1 MTNELQKAVFLDR
14 DGTLIEE
21 VDFLS
26 RVEDMR
32 LFASTAAA
40 LTRLHLAGFKLFV
53 VTNQS
58 GIARGYFGEADV
70 HAIHDRLQA
79 DLGGMISGFQFCP
92 HMPNAGCRCRKPN
105 IGMIE
110 ASVGPSVLDIENS
123 WMIGDK
129 LLDIET
135 GFNAGLRTALVR
147 TGYGSKAADSL
158 ERRPD
163 VIADDIG
170 AAVDFILGRSRQSGE

>member
-40 LTRLHLAGFKLFV
+40 LTRLHQAGFKLFV

-70 HAIHDRLQA
+70 HAIHDQLQA

-147 TGYGSKAADSL
+147 TGYGSKAADLL

-170 AAVDFILGRSRQSGE
+170 EAVDLILGRSRQPGE

>member
-40 LTRLHLAGFKLFV
+40 LTRLHLAGYKLFV

-70 HAIHDRLQA
+70 QAIHDRLQA
-79 DLGGMISGFQFCP
+79 DLGGLISGFQFCP
-92 HMPNAGCRCRKPN
+92 HIPDAGCRCRKPN
-105 IGMIE
+105 VGMIE
-110 ASVGPSVLDIENS
+110 ASLNGATFDTANS

-147 TGYGSKAADSL
+147 TGYGSKVADSL
-158 ERRPD
+158 ERQPD
-163 VIADDIG
+163 LVADDIG
-170 AAVDFILGRSRQSGE
+170 MAVDLILAMTPQSEE

>member
-40 LTRLHLAGFKLFV
+40 LTRLHLAGYKLFV

-70 HAIHDRLQA
+70 QAIHDRLQA
-79 DLGGMISGFQFCP
+79 DLGGLISGFQFCP
-92 HMPNAGCRCRKPN
+92 HMPDAGCRCRKPN
-105 IGMIE
+105 VGMIDSSLKGSTVD
-110 ASVGPSVLDIENS
+110 ASNS

-147 TGYGSKAADSL
+147 TGYGSKVADSL
-158 ERRPD
+158 ERQPD

-170 AAVDFILGRSRQSGE
+170 AAVDLILAMSRQPGE

>member
-32 LFASTAAA
+32 LLSSTAAA
-40 LTRLHLAGFKLFV
+40 LSRLREAGYELFV

-58 GIARGYFGEADV
+58 GIARGFFGESEVD
-70 HAIHDRLQA
+70 AIHDRLQSE
-79 DLGGMISGFQFCP
+79 LGGLISGFQFCP
-92 HMPNAGCRCRKPN
+92 HMPDAGCRCRKPN
-105 IGMIE
+105 VGMIE
-110 ASVGPSVLDIENS
+110 ASLSGETVDTANS

-147 TGYGSKAADSL
+147 TGYGAKVAAAL
-158 ERRPD
+158 EREPD
-163 VIADDIG
+163 LIADDIG
-170 AAVDFILGRSRQSGE
+170 MAVDLILGMAPQSGE

>member
-32 LFASTAAA
+32 LFGSTAAA
-40 LTRLHLAGFKLFV
+40 LTRLHVAGYKLFV

-58 GIARGYFGEADV
+58 GIARGYFGETEVD
-70 HAIHDRLQA
+70 AIHTKLQA
-79 DLGGMISGFQFCP
+79 DLGGLISGFQFCP

-110 ASVGPSVLDIENS
+110 ASLGPATLDKDNS

-147 TGYGSKAADSL
+147 TGYGYKVADSL
-158 ERRPD
+158 EGLPD
-163 VIADDIG
+163 IIADDIG
-170 AAVDFILGRSRQSGE
+170 AAVDLILERSRQLGE

>member
-26 RVEDMR
+26 RVDDMR
-32 LFASTAAA
+32 LFASTTAA
-40 LTRLHLAGFKLFV
+40 LKRLHRAGYKLFV

-70 HAIHDRLQA
+70 QAIHDRLQTV
-79 DLGGMISGFQFCP
+79 LGGLIAGFQFCP

-105 IGMIE
+105 VGMIE
-110 ASVGPSVLDIENS
+110 ASLGAAVLDTANS

-147 TGYGSKAADSL
+147 TGYGSKVADSL

-170 AAVDFILGRSRQSGE
+170 EAVDLILGPSQRSGE